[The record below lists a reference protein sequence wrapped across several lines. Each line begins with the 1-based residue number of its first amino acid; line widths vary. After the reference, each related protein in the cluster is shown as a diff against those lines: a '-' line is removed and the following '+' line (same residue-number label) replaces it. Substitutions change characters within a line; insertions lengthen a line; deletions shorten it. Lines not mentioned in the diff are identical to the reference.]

1 MTGLV
6 RGEPPVPP
14 LWRRVLEGWRR
25 VGRAIGD
32 VQARILLTLFY
43 FLVLGPF
50 ACLLRALADP
60 LSLKRG
66 TPRGWRPRATPEPAT
81 LTRAMRQS

>member
-1 MTGLV
+1 MTGPI
-6 RGEPPVPP
+6 RGEPPVLPA
-14 LWRRVLEGWRR
+14 WRRLLEGWRR

-50 ACLLRALADP
+50 AVGLRALADP
-60 LSLKRG
+60 LSLKAG
-66 TPRGWRPRATPEPAT
+66 TPRGWRPRADEEPAS